1 MSSGNKTN
9 RTVVITGAA
18 SGIGAACAAHFRE
31 RGARV
36 IGVDRNAP
44 AAGIVDRFVQAD
56 LSDASSIDAAV
67 AQIDEKVNA
76 LCNIAGLPPT
86 KGRAAVL
93 LVNFI
98 GLRRF
103 TEALLPTLS
112 DGAAIVNLASLAGFG
127 WRDGAQQVRALMS
140 VQEMSDVEGFCD
152 KHAIDAA
159 RAYFLSK
166 EALIV
171 WTMQNRWQWRSRG
184 IRINAVS
191 PGPVETPIHQD
202 FLQTL
207 GERAQ
212 EDMRLMERA
221 GRPSDIVPL
230 VEFLC
235 SDESAWIQGTNIPCD
250 GGMAAHLLLQS
261 SGLG

>member
-1 MSSGNKTN
+1 MSSGNK
-9 RTVVITGAA
+9 TVVITGAA
-18 SGIGAACAAHFRE
+18 SGIGAACAASFRE

-56 LSDASSIDAAV
+56 LSDASAIDAA
-67 AQIDEKVNA
+67 
-76 LCNIAGLPPT
+76 
-86 KGRAAVL
+86 AVL
-93 LVNFI
+93 QVNFI

-127 WRDGAQQVRALMS
+127 WRDGAEQVRALMD

-171 WTMQNRWQWRSRG
+171 WTMQSRWQWRSRG
-184 IRINAVS
+184 IRMNAVS

-207 GERAQ
+207 GERAE

-235 SDESAWIQGTNIPCD
+235 SDESRWIQGTNIPCD
-250 GGMAAHLLLQS
+250 GGMAAHLLLQF